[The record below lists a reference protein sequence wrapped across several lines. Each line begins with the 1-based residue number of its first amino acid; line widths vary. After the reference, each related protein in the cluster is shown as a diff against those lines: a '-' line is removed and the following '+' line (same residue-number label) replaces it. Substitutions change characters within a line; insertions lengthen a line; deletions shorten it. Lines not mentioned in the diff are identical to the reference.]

1 MPMKD
6 FPTSASSKLIL
17 ETDGQRHETDLYSAE
32 GKELLCSLYVK
43 QAVFF
48 RWMYEPQWMGR
59 PVIQFP
65 HDILMM
71 QELIWNVKPDIIVE
85 CGVAH
90 GGSAIFYASLC
101 ELMGHGKVIGVD
113 VEIRPHNREAIE
125 NHAMSR
131 RIELIEGSSID
142 PATIAEVKRR
152 CEGAQSVLICLDSN
166 HTYKHVLAELE
177 AYAPIVTPGSYLVA
191 MDGAQ
196 AYVSDVPGGKPE
208 WKEDHP
214 LKAIHE
220 FLAVHPEYE
229 GDPQYTR
236 LLVTSSP
243 EGFLKKKLEQRQ

>member
-6 FPTSASSKLIL
+6 FPTSALSKLIL
-17 ETDGQRHETDLYSAE
+17 ETDGEHHETELYSAE
-32 GKELLCSLYVK
+32 GRDLLCSLYVK
-43 QAVFF
+43 LAVHN
-48 RWMYEPQWMGR
+48 RWMYEPKWMGR
-59 PVIQFP
+59 PVIQLP

-71 QELIWNVKPDIIVE
+71 QELIWDIKPDIIVE

-101 ELMGHGKVIGVD
+101 QLIGHGKVIGVD

-125 NHAMSR
+125 SHPMSS

-142 PATIAEVKRR
+142 PAIVAEVARR
-152 CEGAQSVLICLDSN
+152 CQGAKSVLVCLDSN

-177 AYAPIVTPGSYLVA
+177 AYAALVSPGSYLVA

-208 WKEDHP
+208 WKTDHP

-220 FLAVHPEYE
+220 FLDSHPEFE
-229 GDPQYTR
+229 GDPRYTR
-236 LLVTSSP
+236 MLVTSSP
-243 EGFLKKKLEQRQ
+243 EGFLKKKAIP